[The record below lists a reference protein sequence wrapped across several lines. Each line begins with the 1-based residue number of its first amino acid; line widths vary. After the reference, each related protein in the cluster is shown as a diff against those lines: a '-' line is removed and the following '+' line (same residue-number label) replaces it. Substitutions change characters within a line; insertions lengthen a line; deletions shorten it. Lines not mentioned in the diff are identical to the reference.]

1 MESNEESVP
10 VFIEMPK
17 GEKRR
22 LHLSYEDKSVMV
34 DLGPIKNVIPVNDGT
49 MPIAYG
55 FIIGT
60 LQTEESEKNP
70 NEIPDEIDILIY
82 SKKDFVIGEI
92 TNAIPIALITI
103 EDGDHKVVAVDE
115 TTKDIRRWED
125 IPADEKDLILRY
137 FGYKSPIKSISGKEE
152 AKEYIEKYS
161 VKDADINK
169 FRELAKN
176 IKIKKINA

>member
-1 MESNEESVP
+1 M
-10 VFIEMPK
+10 
-17 GEKRR
+17 
-22 LHLSYEDKSVMV
+22 
-34 DLGPIKNVIPVNDGT
+34 
-49 MPIAYG
+49 
-55 FIIGT
+55 
-60 LQTEESEKNP
+60 
-70 NEIPDEIDILIY
+70 
-82 SKKDFVIGEI
+82 IGEI

-115 TTKDIRRWED
+115 TTKDIKRWED

>member
-82 SKKDFVIGEI
+82 SKKGLHD
-92 TNAIPIALITI
+92 
-103 EDGDHKVVAVDE
+103 
-115 TTKDIRRWED
+115 R
-125 IPADEKDLILRY
+125 
-137 FGYKSPIKSISGKEE
+137 
-152 AKEYIEKYS
+152 
-161 VKDADINK
+161 
-169 FRELAKN
+169 
-176 IKIKKINA
+176 